1 MQKKTVPRAWYYF
14 RMGWSTYFAFI
25 FAAIN
30 TLVVTYYLAIER
42 YPPLLEVFPSFPHYV
57 LIVVGIGIPL
67 LVAVGYSHFKK
78 TTAFKSETAI
88 SIESNPFQRRIIVN
102 TELMMAM
109 NQLLTK
115 VILRVATKEEIPKE
129 ELEDIKK
136 LQTKTKEIIEK
147 RTMTNDEET
156 KFVRN
161 LTKNRF

>member
-30 TLVVTYYLAIER
+30 TLVVTYYLAIEK
-42 YPPLLEVFPSFPHYV
+42 YPPLLEIFPTFPHYV
-57 LIVVGIGIPL
+57 VIVVSIGIPL

-102 TELMMAM
+102 TELMLTM
-109 NQLLTK
+109 NQLLTNL
-115 VILRVATKEEIPKE
+115 ILKIAKNDKIDDQELTEIKN
-129 ELEDIKK
+129 
-136 LQTKTKEIIEK
+136 LQKQMGDIIEK

-161 LTKNRF
+161 LTRNKF

>member
-1 MQKKTVPRAWYYF
+1 
-14 RMGWSTYFAFI
+14 MGWSTYFAFI

-30 TLVVTYYLAIER
+30 TLVVTYYLAIEK
-42 YPPLLEVFPSFPHYV
+42 YPPLLEIFPTFPHYV
-57 LIVVGIGIPL
+57 VIVVSIGIPL

-102 TELMMAM
+102 TELMLTM
-109 NQLLTK
+109 NQLLTNL
-115 VILRVATKEEIPKE
+115 ILKIAKNDKIDDQELTEIKN
-129 ELEDIKK
+129 
-136 LQTKTKEIIEK
+136 LQKQMGDIIEK

-161 LTKNRF
+161 LTRNKF

>member
-129 ELEDIKK
+129 ELEEIKK

>member
-30 TLVVTYYLAIER
+30 TLVVTYYLAIEK
-42 YPPLLEVFPSFPHYV
+42 YPPLLEIFPTFPHYV
-57 LIVVGIGIPL
+57 VIVVSIGIPL

-102 TELMMAM
+102 TELMLSM
-109 NQLLTK
+109 NQLLTNL
-115 VILRVATKEEIPKE
+115 ILKIAKNDKIDEQ
-129 ELEDIKK
+129 ELTQIKD
-136 LQTKTKEIIEK
+136 LQKKMGDIIEK
-147 RTMTNDEET
+147 RTMTNEEET
-156 KFVRN
+156 EFVRN
-161 LTKNRF
+161 LTRNKF